1 MNLNE
6 IRIAPIDHQ
15 FSERRAD
22 LDDRKSPTTTA
33 TVQVRTVYHAT
44 VNSDDMEGRGT
55 DVDKGYYLD
64 LTTAQSAAGSGY
76 TSKVEPLRGPIVE
89 WNGKLYLLGKA
100 IADRSPTQ
108 VLDAAIQ
115 KARSAGFTPE
125 EAKALGIDLGR
136 SARPS

>member
-1 MNLNE
+1 MHTND
-6 IRIAPIDHQ
+6 IHIVPIDRQ

-22 LDDRKSPTTTA
+22 LDDRKSPATLA

-64 LTTAQSAAGSGY
+64 LPTAQQAAGSGY
-76 TSKVEPLRGPIVE
+76 TSKVSPQRGPVVE
-89 WNGKLYLLGKA
+89 WNGKLYLLGSA

-115 KARSAGFTPE
+115 KARAAGFTPE
-125 EAKALGIDLGR
+125 EAKALGIDLGG
-136 SARPS
+136 SARPL